1 LIINLDHFFGSIGIS
16 LCRQIIG
23 IITKIAICY
32 ATGDFYFTV
41 VGLLFCL
48 VDTHIYKKTIFVNI
62 TCQELRDDGLP
73 HHHP

>member
-48 VDTHIYKKTIFVNI
+48 VDTHTFTKK
-62 TCQELRDDGLP
+62 QYL
-73 HHHP
+73 